1 MNRPEAYKIIAA
13 ALEQYHGLGFIALSG
28 RIGTKATEDVVAPSG
43 VRYTLDVSFDWTDS
57 QHRSVVVQGRIDDQN
72 TFHSVP
78 LEEKIYVSNAA

>member
-1 MNRPEAYKIIAA
+1 MNRSEAYKIIAA
-13 ALEQYHGLGFIALSG
+13 ALERYRSFGFLALSG
-28 RIGTKATEDVVAPSG
+28 RVGAKETEDVLAPSG

-57 QHRSVVVQGRIDDQN
+57 QHRSVVIQGRIDDQN